1 MNDEKPM
8 GQVIQIDEARSRET
22 PIFQTWDSSA
32 RWTMPRCF
40 KKLRSFSCLRKPVAS
55 ASAIKGMKSG
65 RPIVVADAGFYADLP
80 DDMTAYVDKLEGL
93 LNEFIAAKPLLGL
106 CKRFGRELAGLGIS
120 ADEPAVARI
129 ASTMHNLF
137 IGNPAP
143 PDQEESNDLHDI
155 RNSLST
161 VR

>member
-1 MNDEKPM
+1 VLE
-8 GQVIQIDEARSRET
+8 G
-22 PIFQTWDSSA
+22 
-32 RWTMPRCF
+32 
-40 KKLRSFSCLRKPVAS
+40 AS
-55 ASAIKGMKSG
+55 ASAIEGMKSG

-80 DDMTAYVDKLEGL
+80 DDMVFKVPASVEVSALKAVLECLVMDEELCRTVGARARDWADRTFTTAAYVDKLEAL

-129 ASTMHNLF
+129 ASTMHSLF

-143 PDQEESNDLHDI
+143 PDQDESNDLHDI

-161 VR
+161 IR